1 MAFWDETIMI
11 YKCRKGNYS
20 LTKQY
25 YFSSGT
31 SVTSREVSVSSSEEA
46 HGIVKWRND
55 GDDEREFFFSFSF
68 LLPPYCNKRPRQ
80 KKKHLETEQI
90 AQWSSLLA
98 SCLEWLM
105 FMPMWE
111 RPDRVCPNPQAVLSS
126 SGTQAMCFRGKPH
139 KRELAG
145 GRMFQKKPGHYEPR
159 HQLETQL
166 DVVNKSNYGNG
177 GGNLRVNWKKI
188 EKESHICF
196 ITCFSELCLKME
208 CV

>member
-1 MAFWDETIMI
+1 M
-11 YKCRKGNYS
+11 C
-20 LTKQY
+20 
-25 YFSSGT
+25 FSSTGRR
-31 SVTSREVSVSSSEEA
+31 V
-46 HGIVKWRND
+46 GQQWQ
-55 GDDEREFFFSFSF
+55 SFSF
-68 LLPPYCNKRPRQ
+68 LFPSFSLHFTIKGTGKKN
-80 KKKHLETEQI
+80 KKKTDLETEQI

-98 SCLEWLM
+98 SCLARLM

-145 GRMFQKKPGHYEPR
+145 GRMFQKKPGHCKPR

-177 GGNLRVNWKKI
+177 GGNLRVNWKRNRKGKPYLFHNMLFWAVPQNGVCI
-188 EKESHICF
+188 EGMEM
-196 ITCFSELCLKME
+196 LCWNVMN
-208 CV
+208 